1 MNRYKA
7 ARLAHVL
14 ALCLT
19 GSISPALA
27 QDGISITTLE
37 WPPYTSQ
44 DLPLGGAV
52 TGIVSQ
58 AFENAGVDPDVI
70 TLPWQ
75 RAIVMAREETDVVAY
90 FPGYHCR
97 HVDGFVAS
105 KPVGF
110 GPLGLVEN
118 VEAPITW
125 DSIDDLGQR
134 QYLIG
139 TVLGYA
145 NTDEF
150 DEKAGTGWVN
160 VVPAADDITNL
171 RKLIRQRLDAAVI
184 DRLVLSF
191 LLATETSL
199 SEGRDLLA
207 FDERAL
213 EEKTLYTC
221 FNDTEE
227 GRALRDRFNAGLEA
241 IDVGASIDAYFA
253 EQF

>member
-1 MNRYKA
+1 MNRRKSDRFA
-7 ARLAHVL
+7 CSL

-19 GSISPALA
+19 GALSPAVAQDRVSIS
-27 QDGISITTLE
+27 TLE
-37 WPPYTSQ
+37 WPPYTSSE
-44 DLPLGGAV
+44 LPLGGAV
-52 TGIVSQ
+52 TEIVTR
-58 AFENAGVDPDVI
+58 AFENAGMDPDVV

-75 RAIVMAREETDVVAY
+75 RAIVMAKEETDVVAY

-105 KPVGF
+105 EPVGY

-125 DSIDDLGQR
+125 TSIDDLGER

-150 DEKAGTGWVN
+150 DEKAGTGWVD

-171 RKLIRQRLDAAVI
+171 RKLLRQRIDAAVI

-191 LLATETSL
+191 LLATEPSL
-199 SEGRDLLA
+199 ADGRELLA
-207 FDERAL
+207 FDERPL
-213 EEKTLYTC
+213 DEKTLYTC

-227 GRALRDRFNAGLEA
+227 GRAMRDRFNAGLET
-241 IDVGASIDAYFA
+241 IDVNTSIENYFA